1 MKQETRDLLISLINN
16 ELECEDNYQTDNELM
31 FGTRDNTRIKQLIYA
46 KMDILQRPKT
56 IIDKLVNIEIIQDD
70 INKYLKQ
77 ECIKN

>member
-1 MKQETRDLLISLINN
+1 MKQESRDLLISLINN
-16 ELECEDNYQTDNELM
+16 DLECEDNYQTDNELM

-56 IIDKLVNIEIIQDD
+56 IIDKLVNTEIIQDD